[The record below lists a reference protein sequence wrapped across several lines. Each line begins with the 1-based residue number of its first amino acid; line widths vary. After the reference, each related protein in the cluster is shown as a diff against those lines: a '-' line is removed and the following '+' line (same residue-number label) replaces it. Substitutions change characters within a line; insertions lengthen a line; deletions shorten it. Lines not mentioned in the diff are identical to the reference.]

1 VGCFGIDQPVATGVS
16 GSCRFKKMKDIQE
29 LAYIIKQLQLKVLNP
44 TGQPMDRDTILY
56 RFYQGLERGEFA
68 TDEGAE
74 KVLYPEGASAAK
86 YRRLKSTLRDRML
99 SAIAAFEANGN
110 DFSDYQ
116 RAYYTCHRD
125 WLTVKILIGQNA
137 NTAAIGQAIRL
148 LKEVQRYEFT
158 MLTMDI
164 AAYLAYQFGLRESND
179 KKFREANELYTNCR
193 LLIDAECMAEQFYMQ
208 LMVKVVNQL
217 APNKEV
223 ATLAE
228 EYYQQIAGKMHQ
240 FSSYK
245 LYLYGNMI
253 NMMRYSAINQ
263 FEAVL
268 PICNDAIAFFEKK
281 PFEARVPLQMFYY
294 QKLLCLIQLRQF
306 EESREVAKRCIN
318 LTNEGNFNWFKYKEL
333 YLKLTFYSQNYSE
346 GAHII
351 KAVLSHTRFDFLP
364 DSNKE
369 LWKIYESYSYLLAKM
384 GKIDGLSTNKFKLN
398 KFVNETRIFSKDK
411 SGMNVAI
418 IVLKTMYLLVERRY
432 DQILDDVVG
441 IERYCSRYLSNQNSL
456 RSSNFIKMLLQ
467 IPLGQ
472 FDAILVEKR
481 AKRYFKG
488 LDKNPRLL
496 HDQTYE
502 VEIIPYETLWELA
515 LEILRKESS

>member
-1 VGCFGIDQPVATGVS
+1 
-16 GSCRFKKMKDIQE
+16 
-29 LAYIIKQLQLKVLNP
+29 
-44 TGQPMDRDTILY
+44 
-56 RFYQGLERGEFA
+56 
-68 TDEGAE
+68 
-74 KVLYPEGASAAK
+74 
-86 YRRLKSTLRDRML
+86 
-99 SAIAAFEANGN
+99 
-110 DFSDYQ
+110 
-116 RAYYTCHRD
+116 
-125 WLTVKILIGQNA
+125 
-137 NTAAIGQAIRL
+137 
-148 LKEVQRYEFT
+148 
-158 MLTMDI
+158 
-164 AAYLAYQFGLRESND
+164 
-179 KKFREANELYTNCR
+179 
-193 LLIDAECMAEQFYMQ
+193 
-208 LMVKVVNQL
+208 
-217 APNKEV
+217 
-223 ATLAE
+223 
-228 EYYQQIAGKMHQ
+228 
-240 FSSYK
+240 
-245 LYLYGNMI
+245 
-253 NMMRYSAINQ
+253 
-263 FEAVL
+263 
-268 PICNDAIAFFEKK
+268 
-281 PFEARVPLQMFYY
+281 
-294 QKLLCLIQLRQF
+294 
-306 EESREVAKRCIN
+306 
-318 LTNEGNFNWFKYKEL
+318 
-333 YLKLTFYSQNYSE
+333 LKLTFYSQNYSE